1 MGAVS
6 TREVEQAKD
15 RLEKLK
21 GGEQIDGLLRKPA
34 RKAVGQ

>member
-6 TREVEQAKD
+6 TREVEQGKD

-21 GGEQIDGLLRKPA
+21 GGEQIGGLVP
-34 RKAVGQ
+34 Q